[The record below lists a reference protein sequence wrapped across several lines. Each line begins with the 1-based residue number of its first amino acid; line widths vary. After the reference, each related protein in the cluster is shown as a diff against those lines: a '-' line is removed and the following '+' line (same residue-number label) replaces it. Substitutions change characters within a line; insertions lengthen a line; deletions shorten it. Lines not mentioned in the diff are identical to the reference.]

1 MVDFNEVDVNVVED
15 DAIDDK
21 MDDVVDDVDI
31 VVGVDGLLVV
41 DSGVVDDVVD
51 CSFTPPS
58 CVTMDTSAHA

>member
-1 MVDFNEVDVNVVED
+1 MVDFNDVED
-15 DAIDDK
+15 NVDEDEAIDDK

-31 VVGVDGLLVV
+31 VVGVGCLLVV
-41 DSGVVDDVVD
+41 DAGVVDDVVD

>member
-1 MVDFNEVDVNVVED
+1 MVDFNEVDVSVVED

-21 MDDVVDDVDI
+21 MDDVDI
-31 VVGVDGLLVV
+31 IVGVDGLLVV

>member
-21 MDDVVDDVDI
+21 MDDVDI
-31 VVGVDGLLVV
+31 IVGVDGLLVV

>member
-1 MVDFNEVDVNVVED
+1 VVDFNEVDVNVVED

-21 MDDVVDDVDI
+21 MDDVDI
-31 VVGVDGLLVV
+31 IVGVDGLLVV